1 MKCPRNHEMV
11 LLLRRYV
18 CDLCDVERRR
28 AQLYNPPP
36 DDEGYVPAPKSDT
49 RAESGDYHWAWKQ
62 MEAGKAVVFTMCSH
76 STQYCLGWGYRIRS
90 NYVEHRAPK
99 ASEWLRGIR
108 VDGQNPMLPY
118 HTYSI
123 LS

>member
-1 MKCPRNHEMV
+1 MV